1 MASPAP
7 TVSIGMR
14 RLLLLVVI
22 SVTSG
27 LTVGAAA
34 SLSVSAG
41 GLGAAH
47 QSVARCGTA
56 GLSVI
61 QNLSGSNVVSVT
73 VGGLPSTCGS
83 STLQLTVYNG
93 STTSSG
99 SAAVP
104 AAGGSV
110 TVTLATAIAAAVNE
124 RTDLVVVGP

>member
-1 MASPAP
+1 
-7 TVSIGMR
+7 MR

-27 LTVGAAA
+27 LAVGAAA

-41 GLGAAH
+41 DLGAAH

-56 GLSVI
+56 SLSVI
-61 QNLSGSNVVSVT
+61 QNLSGSNVISVT

-110 TVTLATAIAAAVNE
+110 TVTLATAIAAAVSE
-124 RTDLVVVGP
+124 RTDLIVVGP

>member
-1 MASPAP
+1 
-7 TVSIGMR
+7 MR

-27 LTVGAAA
+27 LAVGAAA
-34 SLSVSAG
+34 SLSVSSG
-41 GLGAAH
+41 DLGAAH

-61 QNLSGSNVVSVT
+61 QNLSGSNVISVT

-110 TVTLATAIAAAVNE
+110 TVTLATAIAAAVSE
-124 RTDLVVVGP
+124 RTDLIVVGP